1 MTVSTCLNVLS
12 CCHVIGCISKQ
23 LKQVYLTKQ
32 LVTVS
37 HIKCRN
43 QKYLLSLFF
52 FSVRVDTT
60 RIILNFEKFTSTVT
74 VIKML
79 LDICLGLLS
88 LNIIEIIVILRKR
101 V

>member
-1 MTVSTCLNVLS
+1 M
-12 CCHVIGCISKQ
+12 IGCISKQ

-37 HIKCRN
+37 HIKCRK